1 MAKISDFGI
10 HPAGARTQKGRRSVQ
25 DQYVPSIVQNF
36 TPIGAT
42 VAEMSNRK
50 KTPTSIPFHTNV
62 CQVKTNLWALN
73 IQHPF
78 DTARHDMFPSGL
90 VWAVEGS
97 RVATDLTQLASL
109 DQSSRKEPQLDEI
122 DMS

>member
-25 DQYVPSIVQNF
+25 DQYVPSIMQ
-36 TPIGAT
+36 
-42 VAEMSNRK
+42 K